1 MMETPARSDIYR
13 SRSNDGLLAEDV
25 SAREHTIR
33 VSGEKSKS
41 QAIS

>member
-1 MMETPARSDIYR
+1 MMETPPRSDIYR

-41 QAIS
+41 